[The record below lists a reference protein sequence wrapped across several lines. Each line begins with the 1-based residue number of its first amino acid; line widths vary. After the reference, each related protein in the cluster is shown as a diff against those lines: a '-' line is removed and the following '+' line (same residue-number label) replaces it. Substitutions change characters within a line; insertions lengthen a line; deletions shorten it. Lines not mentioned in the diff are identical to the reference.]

1 MGVTL
6 LHPLFL
12 LPAALCLAAAWR
24 WRFHAGDDWARIM
37 APGVLAL
44 LRPRNAAGRVDLALL
59 TLALVFAALASPARK
74 ADAQN
79 SYALNDGI
87 LVLADVSK
95 SMTLT
100 DVRPSRMAAA
110 REAVLAISATAGAR
124 PTALIAYAGD
134 AYLAEPFATD
144 RRQFDAYA
152 RVLAHGLIAA
162 EGSDLPR
169 ALALARAVI
178 AQSGI
183 AHARIVVAGDGGGLD
198 PSVADIAARFAE
210 RGHRLDMVL
219 VAGAADTDAPR
230 VQAVAEAGGGLAV
243 RADADGNVDLG
254 PLGLGATL
262 LPAGATTHLAL
273 LSSDWENQSH
283 YLLLLAL
290 PLMLLLFRR
299 RQT

>member
-37 APGVLAL
+37 EPRVLAL
-44 LRPRNAAGRVDLALL
+44 LRPRTAAGRIDLALL
-59 TLALVFAALASPARK
+59 TLALVLAALASPARK
-74 ADAQN
+74 ADAEN

-110 REAVLAISATAGAR
+110 REAVLAISAAAGAR
-124 PTALIAYAGD
+124 PAALIAYAGD

-152 RVLAHGLIAA
+152 RILAHGLIAA
-162 EGSDLPR
+162 EGSDLAR

-198 PSVADIAARFAE
+198 PAIADIAARFAE

-219 VAGAADTDAPR
+219 VAGAAETNAAMA
-230 VQAVAEAGGGLAV
+230 QTVAAAGGGVAV

-254 PLGLGATL
+254 PLGLGSTL
-262 LPAGATTHLAL
+262 LPAGTTHLAL
-273 LSSDWENQSH
+273 LSSDWQNQSH

-299 RQT
+299 RRT